1 MRTLKY
7 LCSFTL
13 ISGLFACGEAPDAD
27 QSTRANNTP
36 ETVKS
41 VNAVEPTN
49 PNNPI
54 VVISRAEYQ
63 HKLHG
68 FWLGQNIANWTG
80 LITEM
85 DKVGTPETM
94 PFYTDDDWGK
104 QDLPAMWGEGVPHSD
119 VIDFYFVYAGEPWG
133 ADDDTDIEYMYH
145 HLHQQHN
152 TSILTP
158 EQIRDGWLT
167 HIYSESDAP
176 MYQKFPDSKPEQENF
191 LWESNQT
198 ARELMEKG
206 MLPPATSEPEHNS
219 KYMMIDA
226 QLTTESFGLL
236 SPVRADVALN
246 IAYLPIRTSA
256 KDDAEWISNFYVVM
270 HSLASSVDNSQSL
283 EQQTLWLA
291 EQARGQLPS
300 HSYAAKMYDFIKA
313 SYLANPDKQHWE
325 LTRDAVYQRYQV
337 EKADGYNYKD
347 PFEAGINFAGSLVS
361 WFYGQGDI
369 KRTIQI
375 GSLTGWDSDNP
386 TATWG
391 GLLGFLMGF
400 DEVVKAFAQTNL
412 SDTYWIHRT
421 RRNFPDLTPNDA
433 GEDTLTNMAKRGVS
447 IVDRVVVE
455 QMGGQINVE
464 NNTWQIPSKTQ
475 AVNF

>member
-1 MRTLKY
+1 MQTLKY
-7 LCSFTL
+7 LCTL
-13 ISGLFACGEAPDAD
+13 ILITGIFACNEAADTSISLGE
-27 QSTRANNTP
+27 STP
-36 ETVKS
+36 ETTKKT
-41 VNAVEPTN
+41 NLNEPISAHNKHPT
-49 PNNPI
+49 I
-54 VVISRAEYQ
+54 ISRAEYQ
-63 HKLHG
+63 QKLHG

-94 PFYTDDDWGK
+94 PFYTDEDWGRK
-104 QDLPAMWGEGVPHSD
+104 DLPAMWGEGVPHSD
-119 VIDFYFVYAGEPWG
+119 VIDFYFVSAGEPWG

-145 HLHQQHN
+145 HLHQQHK
-152 TSILTP
+152 TSKLTAQ
-158 EQIRDGWLT
+158 QIRDGWLT
-167 HIYSESDAP
+167 HIYSETDAP
-176 MYQKFPDSKPEQENF
+176 LYKKFADSKPEQENF
-191 LWESNQT
+191 LWESNQQ
-198 ARELMEKG
+198 ARQLMAKG
-206 MLPPATSEPEHNS
+206 LLPPATSEPENNS
-219 KYMMIDA
+219 KFMMIDA

-236 SPVRADVALN
+236 SPVRIDVALD

-270 HSLASSVDNSQSL
+270 HSLASSVDNTQPL
-283 EQQTLWLA
+283 EQQTMWLA
-291 EQARGQLPS
+291 EQARVQLPN

-313 SYLANPDKQHWE
+313 SFQSNPDKQHWE

-337 EKADGYNYKD
+337 EQADGYDYKD

-391 GLLGFLMGF
+391 GLLGFMIGY
-400 DEVVKAFAQTNL
+400 DDVVAAFAQEDL

-421 RRNFPDLTPNDA
+421 RRNFPDLTPNQK

-455 QMGGQINVE
+455 QMGGKINTE
-464 NNTWQIPSKTQ
+464 TNSWEIPNLSH
-475 AVNF
+475 